1 MMNNMNRIPERSYI
15 NHEDAIGKLRVSMM
29 REVEAMLEPIG
40 ELDCEGSGVG
50 ITTVLNGN
58 LGVKT
63 VYYNYAGKQVEVKD
77 NLGECHDY
85 SELDT
90 DDMNAIY
97 EHVYYRMFEK
107 TEA

>member
-1 MMNNMNRIPERSYI
+1 MNADNFRLFIDHAGTIDR
-15 NHEDAIGKLRVSMM
+15 LRLSMM
-29 REVEAMLEPIG
+29 KEVEAMLEPIG
-40 ELDCEGSGVG
+40 ELDCEGSGVA
-50 ITTVLNGN
+50 ITTVDNGN
-58 LGVKT
+58 LDVKT
-63 VYYNYAGKQVEVKD
+63 IYYNYAGKQVEVKD